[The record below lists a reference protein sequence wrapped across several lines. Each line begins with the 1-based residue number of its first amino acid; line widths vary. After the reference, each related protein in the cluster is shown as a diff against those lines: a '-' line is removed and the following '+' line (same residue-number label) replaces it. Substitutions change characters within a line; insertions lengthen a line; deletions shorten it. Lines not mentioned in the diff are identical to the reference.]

1 MQCLEGMA
9 SNLASLLRRPLHAA
23 FVALLLVATPACN
36 GAIGDMAG
44 AGGDAA
50 GGGSSTSSGNH
61 HHPHPGDTGGTGGTN
76 GVGGASDGGAGGASS
91 ASSSS
96 TGAGG
101 AAGGPSSSRL
111 TARPFGSTSA
121 PQGFYEYVPPGY
133 PAQGPVP
140 LLVALHG
147 IGENGDGTTLIHNV
161 LNSGLGPIL
170 TSDAWPEDRPFV
182 VLLPQHSVDGGCPV
196 GGEIQAFLTWAIS
209 NYTVDPKRIY
219 LTGLSCGGIG
229 AWDYLNVALDS
240 QIAALVPIAGDGQG
254 AWANRGCSLGKV
266 PIWAFHGDADP
277 TVNVVGTN
285 VPMDGL
291 ATCPAPPRKD
301 AIKTIYPGV
310 GHDSWDQTYDLSAG
324 HDIYTW
330 MLAQSK

>member
-1 MQCLEGMA
+1 MA
-9 SNLASLLRRPLHAA
+9 PNRPSSPLN
-23 FVALLLVATPACN
+23 FVFAALLLAVTPACN
-36 GAIGDMAG
+36 GAIGDMG
-44 AGGDAA
+44 NSGGDATGGA
-50 GGGSSTSSGNH
+50 SSMGGGP
-61 HHPHPGDTGGTGGTN
+61 HHPHHGGGGAT
-76 GVGGASDGGAGGASS
+76 GVGGSTSEGGAGGAGGGV
-91 ASSSS
+91 SSSS
-96 TGAGG
+96 GAGG

-111 TARPFGSTSA
+111 TARPLGSTSA

-133 PAQGPVP
+133 PAMGPVP

-147 IGENGDGTTLIHNV
+147 IGENGDGTTQIANV
-161 LNSGLGPIL
+161 LNSGLGPLL
-170 TSDAWPEDRPFV
+170 TSDQWPEDWPFV
-182 VLLPQHSVDGGCPV
+182 VLLPQHSVDTGCPA
-196 GGEIQAFLTWAIS
+196 GGEIQAFIAWAKS
-209 NYTVDPKRIY
+209 NYTVDPKHLY

-240 QIAALVPIAGDGQG
+240 QIAAMVPIAGDGQG

-266 PIWAFHGDADP
+266 AIWAFHGDADP
-277 TVNVVGTN
+277 TVNVAGTN

-291 ATCPAPPRKD
+291 AGCPSPPRKD

-330 MLAQSK
+330 MLGQSK

>member
-1 MQCLEGMA
+1 MA
-9 SNLASLLRRPLHAA
+9 SNVASSLSRYPLNLALA
-23 FVALLLVATPACN
+23 ALLLALTPACN
-36 GAIGDMAG
+36 GVIGDMS
-44 AGGDAA
+44 DA
-50 GGGSSTSSGNH
+50 GGGATEGASSSGGGH
-61 HHPHPGDTGGTGGTN
+61 HHPHQGGANAGGAN
-76 GVGGASDGGAGGASS
+76 GAGGSASDGGAGGAGG

-111 TARPFGSTSA
+111 TPRPLGSTSA
-121 PQGFYEYVPPGY
+121 PQGYYEYVPPAY
-133 PAQGPVP
+133 PAMGPVP

-147 IGENGDGTTLIHNV
+147 IGENGDGTSQIDNVIHV
-161 LNSGLGPIL
+161 GVGPL
-170 TSDAWPEDRPFV
+170 LSSDQWPEDRPFV

-196 GGEIQAFLTWAIS
+196 GAEIQSFLAWAIS

-240 QIAALVPIAGDGQG
+240 QIAAMVPIAGDGQN
-254 AWANRGCSLGKV
+254 AWATRGCSLGKV

-277 TVNVVGTN
+277 TVNVAGTN

-291 ATCPAPPRKD
+291 AGCPSPPRKD

-310 GHDSWDQTYDLSAG
+310 GHDSWDQTYDLTAG

-330 MLAQSK
+330 MLGQSK

>member
-1 MQCLEGMA
+1 
-9 SNLASLLRRPLHAA
+9 LLIAIPG
-23 FVALLLVATPACN
+23 CN
-36 GAIGDMAG
+36 GAIGDMNS
-44 AGGDAA
+44 A
-50 GGGSSTSSGNH
+50 GGGGSASDGSATSGGH
-61 HHPHPGDTGGTGGTN
+61 HHPHHGSSSSGSN
-76 GVGGASDGGAGGASS
+76 GVGGGSTGDGGAGGAGG
-91 ASSSS
+91 AAVSSSS
-96 TGAGG
+96 GAGAGG

-111 TARPFGSTSA
+111 TPHPLGSTSA

-147 IGENGDGTTLIHNV
+147 IGENGDGTTTLDNVIHV
-161 LNSGLGPIL
+161 GVGPIL
-170 TSDAWPEDRPFV
+170 TSDQWPEDRPFV
-182 VLLPQHSVDGGCPV
+182 VLLPQHSVDGGCPA
-196 GGEIQAFLTWAIS
+196 GGEIQAFIGWAMQ

-240 QIAALVPIAGDGQG
+240 QIAAMVPIAGDGQG

-266 PIWAFHGDADP
+266 AIWAFHGDADP
-277 TVNVVGTN
+277 TVNVAGTN

-291 ATCPAPPRKD
+291 AGCPSPPRKD

-310 GHDSWDQTYDLSAG
+310 GHDSWDETYDLSAG
-324 HDIYTW
+324 HDIYAWLLT
-330 MLAQSK
+330 QSK